1 MISGNSV
8 RRIASILC
16 IAFVAGLFIGG
27 AQPVAV
33 GLFAEP
39 WDKVAHAVAF
49 GALAVL
55 LEFALRPRL
64 WLFFALPLAV
74 SAADEI
80 HQMFLPGR
88 SADGDDW
95 LAGAV
100 GVAIAWWF
108 LRHTGLRKSVTR
120 LRQGT

>member
-1 MISGNSV
+1 MAKSFQRLRALIYKETV
-8 RRIASILC
+8 QILRDRRTLI
-16 IAFVAGLFIGG
+16 
-27 AQPVAV
+27 
-33 GLFAEP
+33 
-39 WDKVAHAVAF
+39 
-49 GALAVL
+49 
-55 LEFALRPRL
+55 
-64 WLFFALPLAV
+64 LFFALPLAV

-100 GVAIAWWF
+100 GVAIAWWL

>member
-1 MISGNSV
+1 MNHIILI
-8 RRIASILC
+8 RRLGMLACL
-16 IAFVAGLFIGG
+16 AFVAGLFIGG

-100 GVAIAWWF
+100 GVAIAWWL